1 MNVTI
6 TVGVAIADRALRTEA
21 VEALRAAGIPAA
33 LTGTDV
39 ADIAHKGHGEPV
51 DVLIIA
57 LEADGEQSGV
67 DANGYKDWATD
78 AALVVIAPAG
88 GQRAS
93 RKALA
98 HGADG
103 FVLRDALERTLA
115 PTIVAVAAGQLCVP
129 RDDRQGLN
137 RQPLSYRER
146 QALGMVV
153 MGFSNG
159 EIATRL
165 YLAESTVKSHLS
177 SAFRKLG
184 VRSRAEAA
192 ALVLDPN
199 EGVGVGIL
207 TIPETDGRH
216 RVALSAKGG

>member
-1 MNVTI
+1 MSDVT
-6 TVGVAIADRALRTEA
+6 VAVAVAPDVLRAQVVETLESAAIRVSVVAEDVPALVERSNGSRPDIVVTALDPEGDQRQYDTDALR
-21 VEALRAAGIPAA
+21 
-33 LTGTDV
+33 DW
-39 ADIAHKGHGEPV
+39 
-51 DVLIIA
+51 
-57 LEADGEQSGV
+57 SG
-67 DANGYKDWATD
+67 DTR
-78 AALVVIAPAG
+78 LVVIAPTGAG
-88 GQRAS
+88 RS
-93 RKALA
+93 TRKALA
-98 HGADG
+98 HGVDG
-103 FVLRDALERTLA
+103 FVVEDVLTATLV
-115 PTIVAVAAGQLCVP
+115 PTIHAVAAGLLCLP

-153 MGFSNG
+153 MGFTNG
-159 EIATRL
+159 EIASRL

-184 VRSRAEAA
+184 VRSRSEAT

-216 RVALSAKGG
+216 RVAVSAKGG

>member
-1 MNVTI
+1 
-6 TVGVAIADRALRTEA
+6 VAIADRALRSEVIKVLDASTVNVA
-21 VEALRAAGIPAA
+21 V
-33 LTGTDV
+33 TGTDV
-39 ADIAHKGHGEPV
+39 PDVAHQADGVRV
-51 DVLIIA
+51 DVVIIA
-57 LEADGEQSGV
+57 LETDGEQRSSDSDGFR
-67 DANGYKDWATD
+67 DWAPD
-78 AALVVIAPAG
+78 AHLVVIAPAG
-88 GQRAS
+88 RGRSS

-103 FVLRDALERTLA
+103 FVVRDVLAGTLV
-115 PTIVAVAAGQLCVP
+115 PTVHAVAAGQVCVP
-129 RDDRQGLN
+129 GDDRQGLN

-159 EIATRL
+159 EIASRL

-184 VRSRAEAA
+184 VRSRAEAT

-207 TIPETDGRH
+207 TIPESDGRH
-216 RVALSAKGG
+216 RVALTAKGG